1 MLNLN
6 YIKYEMHDDGIAFI
20 NLNNKPVNS
29 LKLNLLDD
37 LDKVI
42 NYIND
47 NDKCRLVIFRSLQKH
62 FSAGADLK
70 ERKQM
75 SYKETYAFLEKINN
89 IFNRIED
96 LKVPTIASINGAALG
111 GGLELALC
119 CDFRVASES
128 AYLSLPETS
137 LGVIPG
143 AGGIFRLGKLIGVSK
158 AKYWVFTA
166 QKFSSESAYQDGVVD
181 FLSKDNELLG
191 VTLEIA
197 QEILGNAPLAIK
209 ASKKLFNEYYKSAH
223 DLEDFQSNRALS
235 VLQKDAYSIVME
247 SEDKKEAIE
256 AFLSKRKP
264 TWKGK

>member
-6 YIKYEMHDDGIAFI
+6 CIKYEIHDDGIAFI
-20 NLNNKPVNS
+20 NLNNKPVNA

-42 NYIND
+42 NHIND

-75 SYKETYAFLEKINN
+75 SYKETYSFLEKINN
-89 IFNRIED
+89 IFNRIENF
-96 LKVPTIASINGAALG
+96 KVPTIASINGAALG

-119 CDFRVASES
+119 CDFRIASES
-128 AYLSLPETS
+128 AYLALPETS

-143 AGGIFRLGKLIGVSK
+143 AGGIFRLDKLIGVSK

-166 QKFSSESAYQDGVVD
+166 QKFSSESAHQDGVVD
-181 FLSKDNELLG
+181 FLSKDDELLG

-197 QEILGNAPLAIK
+197 QEILENAPLAIK
-209 ASKKLFNEYYKSAH
+209 ATKSLFNEYYKSTR
-223 DLEDFQSNRALS
+223 DLNI
-235 VLQKDAYSIVME
+235 LQKDAYSIVME

-264 TWKGK
+264 SWKGK